1 MNKTVFFLI
10 SLLVFATVN
19 VNAKAQEITIVANI
33 WPPYVD
39 TALPGNGLAV
49 LIVKEALQRA
59 GYTPKGRLEK
69 WQRALEGTDL
79 GVYEVVAAIWKSKA
93 REEKLLFSDPYL
105 KNNIVF
111 IAKSDTVFE
120 YNTYSDLYGLLIGV
134 LKDYAYDE
142 KFNNDRRILKF
153 EADRLIQNLLAVQ
166 NGKLDLAVADKRLAM
181 YELKT
186 YMPNDRQNFRFL
198 SKPLANRHLYI
209 AAPKTN
215 PDSKTIIDN
224 FNKALAAMK
233 KDGSYQKILDEY
245 TF

>member
-1 MNKTVFFLI
+1 MIFLI
-10 SLLVFATVN
+10 FSVLMLTTSY
-19 VNAKAQEITIVANI
+19 AKAQDISIVANI

-39 TALPGNGLAV
+39 KALPGNGLAV
-49 LIVKEALQRA
+49 IIVREAMKRA

-69 WQRALEGTDL
+69 WERALEGSEI
-79 GVYEVVAAIWKSKA
+79 GAYEVVAAIWKTKA
-93 REEKLLFSDPYL
+93 REEKLLYSDPYL

-111 IAKSDTVFE
+111 VALSDSKIEF
-120 YNTYSDLYGLLIGV
+120 NNYSDLYGLLIGV

-142 KFNNDRRILKF
+142 KFMNDPRILKL
-153 EADRLIQNLLAVQ
+153 ESNRLTQNLLAVA
-166 NGKLDLAVADKRLAM
+166 NGNIDLAVADKRLAL

-186 YMPNDRQNFRFL
+186 FMGNNRQKFRFL
-198 SKPLANRHLYI
+198 AKPLASRHLYI
-209 AAPKTN
+209 AAPKNN
-215 PDSKTIIDN
+215 PDSKTIIAN